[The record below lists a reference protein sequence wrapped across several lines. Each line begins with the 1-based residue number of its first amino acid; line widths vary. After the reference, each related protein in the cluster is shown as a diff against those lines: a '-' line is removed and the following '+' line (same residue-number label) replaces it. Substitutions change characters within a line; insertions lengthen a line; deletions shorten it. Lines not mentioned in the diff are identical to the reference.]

1 MTQWSEE
8 EIEKLS
14 GVILEKI
21 YEDLKPLNEK
31 KILVLCSGEGD
42 VAFWLIERTKDFI
55 GEVIGLELEDK
66 CLKRSIE
73 RKKDMKVEFHKAEK
87 YKIPYSDNEFDALI
101 SEFIIFPTPTP
112 TEIGQS
118 EMARVLK
125 KGGKLILTDVI
136 TTKKI
141 PDHIRDEFR
150 LLGLDYLCE
159 ATKDDFKEW
168 ITQAGLRNI
177 EIVDLTPTIRSIW
190 EEHSRSMEDY
200 HYLLDSEYAIGK
212 AIFYIYVGGE
222 KL

>member
-101 SEFIIFPTPTP
+101 SEFIIFSTPTP

-150 LLGLDYLCE
+150 LLGLDY
-159 ATKDDFKEW
+159 
-168 ITQAGLRNI
+168 
-177 EIVDLTPTIRSIW
+177 VDLTPTIRSIW
-190 EEHSRSMEDY
+190 EEHSRSMEGY